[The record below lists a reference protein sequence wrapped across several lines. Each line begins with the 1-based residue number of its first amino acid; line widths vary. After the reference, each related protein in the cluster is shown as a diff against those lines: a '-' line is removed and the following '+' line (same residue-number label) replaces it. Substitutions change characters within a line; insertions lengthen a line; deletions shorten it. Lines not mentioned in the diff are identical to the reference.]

1 MHILFLFLEH
11 VWACMTISLKQADIL
26 EEQSNH
32 KPKTYNRFTKT
43 KKGTQ
48 VKIKGNHQTTKRKKR
63 KKYETNNQLE
73 NKIWNGNKYTNVSPI
88 TLNASWLNAPIKRH
102 RVADRIKKK
111 NKQKK
116 QSLQY
121 AAYKRTSLGQ
131 RTHRPKVGGWKKI
144 FQANGNDKKVGLSIL
159 IWDKMNFKD
168 YKERYR
174 RTLHNDKRIS
184 TWRGYFI
191 HHLICT

>member
-32 KPKTYNRFTKT
+32 KSKTYNRFTKT

-48 VKIKGNHQTTKRKKR
+48 IKIKGNHQTTKRKKR

-73 NKIWNGNKYTNVSPI
+73 NKIWNGNKYTNVSLI
-88 TLNASWLNAPIKRH
+88 TLNASWLNAPIKRY
-102 RVADRIKKK
+102 RVADRIKK
-111 NKQKK
+111 KK

-121 AAYKRTSLGQ
+121 AAYKRTNLGQ
-131 RTHRPKVGGWKKI
+131 RTHRLKVRGWKKI

-159 IWDKMNFKD
+159 ISDKMNFKD

>member
-32 KPKTYNRFTKT
+32 KSKTYNRFTKT

-48 VKIKGNHQTTKRKKR
+48 IKIKGNHQTTKRKKR

-73 NKIWNGNKYTNVSPI
+73 NKIWNGNKYTNVSLI
-88 TLNASWLNAPIKRH
+88 TLNASWLNAPIKRY
-102 RVADRIKKK
+102 RVADRIKK
-111 NKQKK
+111 KK

-121 AAYKRTSLGQ
+121 AAYKRTNLGQ
-131 RTHRPKVGGWKKI
+131 RTHRLKVRGWKKI
-144 FQANGNDKKVGLSIL
+144 FQANGSKMAIAELISENISVNIHTSNKGAPKYINWQRSI
-159 IWDKMNFKD
+159 
-168 YKERYR
+168 
-174 RTLHNDKRIS
+174 
-184 TWRGYFI
+184 
-191 HHLICT
+191 

>member
-32 KPKTYNRFTKT
+32 KSKTYNRFTKT

-48 VKIKGNHQTTKRKKR
+48 IKIKGNHQTTKRKKR

-73 NKIWNGNKYTNVSPI
+73 NKIWNGNKYTNVSLI
-88 TLNASWLNAPIKRH
+88 TLNASWLNAPIKRY
-102 RVADRIKKK
+102 RVADRIKK
-111 NKQKK
+111 KK

-121 AAYKRTSLGQ
+121 AAYKRTNLGQ
-131 RTHRPKVGGWKKI
+131 RTHRLKVRGWKKI

-159 IWDKMNFKD
+159 ISDKMNFKD

-191 HHLICT
+191 HHPICT

>member
-32 KPKTYNRFTKT
+32 KSKSYNRFTKT

-48 VKIKGNHQTTKRKKR
+48 IKIKGNHQTTKRKKR

-73 NKIWNGNKYTNVSPI
+73 NKIWNGNKYTNVSLI
-88 TLNASWLNAPIKRH
+88 TLNASWLNAPIKRY
-102 RVADRIKKK
+102 RVADRIKK
-111 NKQKK
+111 KK

-121 AAYKRTSLGQ
+121 AAYKRTNLGQ
-131 RTHRPKVGGWKKI
+131 RTHRLKVRGWKKI

-159 IWDKMNFKD
+159 ISDKMNFKD